1 MSHPPHLTIVG
12 HSKPSGIRNKL
23 LRSLAADDLALLQ
36 PHLEVIQLERGD
48 VMIEPN
54 QPIRHVYFPEDSI
67 GSIVATVADHRRI
80 EVGIF
85 GRDGMS
91 STSLLLGA
99 DTSPHECFT
108 QVPGSSLRLEA
119 DALRHAIGQSP
130 SLHQHLLRYIE
141 TFQVQVAYTALSHGG
156 FTIESHGGFTIEERL
171 AHWLLMCHDR
181 LDGNDLP
188 LVHEFLSIM
197 LGVRRSGV
205 TIAVQTLE
213 GTGAIKAARGH
224 IIIRDRARLEEAA
237 NGSYGV
243 PEAEYRRLFP
253 EH

>member
-1 MSHPPHLTIVG
+1 MSQPSHLTIVG
-12 HSKPSGIRNKL
+12 HPEPSSIRNKL
-23 LRSLAADDLALLQ
+23 LRSLSEDDLALLQ
-36 PHLEVIQLERGD
+36 PHLEELQMERSD

-54 QPIRHVYFPEDSI
+54 KPIELVYFPEDCI
-67 GSIVATVADHRRI
+67 GSIVATASDHRRI

-91 STSLLLGA
+91 STSLLHGI
-99 DTSPHECFT
+99 DTTPHEVFT
-108 QVPGSSLRLEA
+108 QLPGSALRMEA

-130 SLHQHLLRYIE
+130 SLHQHLLRYVE
-141 TFQVQVAYTALSHGG
+141 TFQVQVAYTALSHG
-156 FTIESHGGFTIEERL
+156 SFTIEERL
-171 AHWLLMCHDR
+171 ARWLLMCHDR
-181 LDGNDLP
+181 IDGDDLP

-205 TIAVQTLE
+205 TIALQTLE
-213 GTGAIKAARGH
+213 GTGTIEAARGH
-224 IIIRDRARLEEAA
+224 IIIQDRERLEEAA

-253 EH
+253 ER

>member
-1 MSHPPHLTIVG
+1 MSHPPHLTIV
-12 HSKPSGIRNKL
+12 SPSRPSGIRNKL
-23 LRSLAADDLALLQ
+23 LRSLSADDLALLQ
-36 PHLEVIQLERGD
+36 AHLEALQLERGD
-48 VMIEPN
+48 VLIAPH

-99 DTSPHECFT
+99 DTSPHESFI
-108 QVPGSSLRLEA
+108 QIPGSALRLEA
-119 DALRHAIGQSP
+119 DALRHAMGQSP

-141 TFQVQVAYTALSHGG
+141 AFQVQVAYTALSHG
-156 FTIESHGGFTIEERL
+156 SFTIEERL
-171 AHWLLMCHDR
+171 ARWLLMCHDR

-188 LVHEFLSIM
+188 LVHEFLSMM

-213 GTGAIKAARGH
+213 STGAIKATRGH
-224 IIIRDRARLEEAA
+224 IIVRDRERLEDAA

-243 PEAEYRRLFP
+243 PEAAYRRLFP

>member
-1 MSHPPHLTIVG
+1 MPQPPHLTVVG
-12 HSKPSGIRNKL
+12 HPQPTGIRNKL
-23 LRSLAADDLALLQ
+23 LRSLSADDLALLQ
-36 PHLEVIQLERGD
+36 PHLEAVQLERGD
-48 VMIEPN
+48 MMIEPN
-54 QPIRHVYFPEDSI
+54 QPIRHVYFPENSI

-80 EVGIF
+80 EVGLF

-91 STSLLLGA
+91 GTSLLLGA
-99 DTSPHECFT
+99 KTSPHETFI
-108 QVPGSSLRLEA
+108 QVPGSALRMEA
-119 DALRHAIGQSP
+119 DALRQAIGQSP

-141 TFQVQVAYTALSHGG
+141 TFQVQVAYTALSHG
-156 FTIESHGGFTIEERL
+156 SFTIEERL
-171 AHWLLMCHDR
+171 ARWLLMCHDR

-188 LVHEFLSIM
+188 LVHEFLSMM

-213 GTGAIKAARGH
+213 GTGAIKATRGH
-224 IIIRDRARLEEAA
+224 IIIRDREMLEEAA

-253 EH
+253 ES